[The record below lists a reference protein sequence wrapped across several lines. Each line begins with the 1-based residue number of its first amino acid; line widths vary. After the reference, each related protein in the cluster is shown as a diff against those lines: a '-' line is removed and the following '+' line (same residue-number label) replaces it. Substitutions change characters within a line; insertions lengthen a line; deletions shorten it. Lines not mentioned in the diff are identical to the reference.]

1 MGFTLL
7 IYRLIFIPKIL
18 VFAIAETEATF
29 GFRKPK
35 PRQKPK
41 PDLVDTAINAG
52 SFTTLVSIVSELGLV
67 DTLRNVRKATVF
79 APSDDAF
86 AKIPVEV
93 LDSLSLEDKRKIVA
107 RHVIPGEV
115 IPINTGVK
123 KTTLGEEEVEFVVSV
138 KGGDSTVKVVTP
150 NIYARNGVI
159 HVIDTVIL

>member
-1 MGFTLL
+1 MG
-7 IYRLIFIPKIL
+7 
-18 VFAIAETEATF
+18 AETEATF

-86 AKIPVEV
+86 AKIPAEV
-93 LDSLSLEDKRKIVA
+93 LDSLTLDDKRKIVD
-107 RHVIPGEV
+107 RHVIP
-115 IPINTGVK
+115 GVK

-138 KGGDSTVKVVTP
+138 IGGDSTVKVVTP
-150 NIYARNGVI
+150 N
-159 HVIDTVIL
+159 